1 MSRAALKQKLIAA
14 ARADGLKYGVIIR
27 RFDDAAITGA
37 PEFTRRELV
46 QMLKTTD
53 QELPPPAVV
62 AYRVYPNGKEE
73 LVRGAQLTEVP
84 IRAWKDVL
92 GTSKD
97 VTVYNFLNASESQL
111 QLRLTGGT
119 DDGFVPS
126 GGIESSI
133 ITPDL
138 LLKEIDVIT
147 QTNNVRP
154 TPPVPKATK

>member
-1 MSRAALKQKLIAA
+1 M
-14 ARADGLKYGVIIR
+14 
-27 RFDDAAITGA
+27 
-37 PEFTRRELV
+37 
-46 QMLKTTD
+46 
-53 QELPPPAVV
+53 
-62 AYRVYPNGKEE
+62 YPNGKEE
-73 LVRGAQLTEVP
+73 LVRGAQLTDVP
-84 IRAWKDVL
+84 IRAWKDVI
-92 GTSKD
+92 GVSKD
-97 VTVYNFLNASESQL
+97 VTVFNFLASTDPQL

-154 TPPVPKATK
+154 TPTVPKTGTAAPAPAAAPKK